1 MIRKIRDTEYS
12 KRVERMQPEERRAFG
27 GRVGEWLRSEAP
39 LLTARVG
46 EPGARIQNA
55 VQSSAGWN
63 DRECQAFERGVRLL
77 SALTSV
83 ADTWL
88 PEMLYAKSA
97 KRVVRRMVSLLA
109 QYRADSA
116 GDIGKPIE
124 DKPERTEAAKPLP
137 TSASSSVSPHKPSP
151 ASLPPTLPTS
161 PPETV
166 PPRPRHID
174 QYAHLLPRKTQEMA
188 AQYGP
193 LMRELDAAR
202 EKVRLLMNSD
212 EATAR
217 DREAWAK
224 RVAKLDATL
233 GNIKR
238 ELDAGWEELVRQGR
252 IVIDDLGMAH
262 VADSHEENELDP
274 TQQARRKKLRKWLLD
289 LRRGNTP
296 GQVRERH
303 IQKWH
308 ETFREYVTLEG
319 AKAFDDPKILESAAR
334 YGIELKKED

>member
-97 KRVVRRMVSLLA
+97 KRVVRRMVSLLV

-116 GDIGKPIE
+116 SDVGKPIE
-124 DKPERTEAAKPLP
+124 GKPERTEAAKPLP
-137 TSASSSVSPHKPSP
+137 TF
-151 ASLPPTLPTS
+151 

-233 GNIKR
+233 GDIKR

-262 VADSHEENELDP
+262 VADGHEENELDP

-319 AKAFDDPKILESAAR
+319 AKAFDDPKILESAAH